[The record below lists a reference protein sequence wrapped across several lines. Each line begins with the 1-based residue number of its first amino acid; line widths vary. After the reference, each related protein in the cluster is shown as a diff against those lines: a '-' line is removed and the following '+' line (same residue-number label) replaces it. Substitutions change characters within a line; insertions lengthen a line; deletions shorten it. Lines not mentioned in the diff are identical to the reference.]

1 MKEREITLDNITK
14 EEILLMAQTIQKYE
28 QLIKDQRG
36 YIIQLQTQLNQ
47 RRREVAGLKQTMV
60 NEDITTFEVQD
71 GTLEL

>member
-14 EEILLMAQTIQKYE
+14 EEILLMAKTIQKYE

-71 GTLEL
+71 GKLEL